1 MTTLDPLLDEKGG
14 LVEHPEPETNGE
26 GSIALEILDVV
37 VDGVVQQVQNRKER
51 VLLTCVVQR
60 SLVVNVHNVQV

>member
-1 MTTLDPLLDEKGG
+1 MTALDPLLDEKCG

-37 VDGVVQQVQNRKER
+37 VDGVVQQVQNRKE
-51 VLLTCVVQR
+51 
-60 SLVVNVHNVQV
+60 